1 MSEAAASLATYGYG
15 LQAPI
20 TSTTSFQESQGRAN
34 PRVGMK
40 GANQLVSPSPKLSFG
55 LSSSSLITITT
66 MYEAFTVDQTLPPLS
81 SQPPHKVGHYDTHF
95 TDELIEVLRNQVLGQ
110 GTQQGL
116 ECMSICSKSRNPSSG
131 QPCLSGIKSDYNTY
145 LTCCCQMKGNEGI

>member
-20 TSTTSFQESQGRAN
+20 TSTTSFQESQGRAT

-66 MYEAFTVDQTLPPLS
+66 MYEDLLWTRHCLLY
-81 SQPPHKVGHYDTHF
+81 PHNH
-95 TDELIEVLRNQVLGQ
+95 
-110 GTQQGL
+110 
-116 ECMSICSKSRNPSSG
+116 P
-131 QPCLSGIKSDYNTY
+131 
-145 LTCCCQMKGNEGI
+145 MK